1 MATMMQNMAG
11 MGAMTDQVIATD
23 LLMSAKSGIKNIAI
37 AITESSTPE
46 VRAALQQQ
54 FSDAVRLHEQV
65 SNYMISNG
73 YYHPQDVQEQLRVDL
88 TASQTALDLTNQQ
101 Q

>member
-1 MATMMQNMAG
+1 MATMMQNIAG

-23 LLMSAKSGIKNIAI
+23 LLISAKAGIKNIAI

-46 VRAALQQQ
+46 VRSALQQQ
-54 FSDAVRLHEQV
+54 FNDAVQLHEQV

-88 TASQTALDLTNQQ
+88 NASQTALNLTNQ
-101 Q
+101 